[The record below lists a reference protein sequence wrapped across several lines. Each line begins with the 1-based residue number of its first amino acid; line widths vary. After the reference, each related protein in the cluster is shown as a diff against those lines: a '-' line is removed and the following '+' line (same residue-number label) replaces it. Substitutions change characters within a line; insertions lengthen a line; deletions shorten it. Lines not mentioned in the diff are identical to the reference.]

1 MTSMRLIILLIAAT
15 LMSGGLGCVPY
26 YNANTETTR
35 MYNNV
40 GIYTGKSETRGNI
53 TRFYSADGK
62 YIGKGET
69 K

>member
-1 MTSMRLIILLIAAT
+1 
-15 LMSGGLGCVPY
+15 MSGGLACVPY

-40 GIYTGKSETRGNI
+40 GIYTGKSIKSGNI
-53 TRFYSADGK
+53 TRFYSPSGK
-62 YIGKGET
+62 YIGRGVT